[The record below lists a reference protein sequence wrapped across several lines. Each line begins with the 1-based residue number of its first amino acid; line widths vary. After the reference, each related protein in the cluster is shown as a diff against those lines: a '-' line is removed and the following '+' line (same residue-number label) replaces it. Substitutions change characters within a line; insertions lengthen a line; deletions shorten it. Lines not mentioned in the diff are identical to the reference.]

1 MDPAPPPE
9 QGPPS
14 APNVWSDP
22 RLAKGTLA
30 KLWESESSLRAR
42 MMDQDFPYL
51 TRWVTN
57 PKTKNVAIGIPS
69 VKAMGLNVTALEKLA
84 EWYCPVQ
91 PIAKCVNINV
101 MRREDPNLENFFAI
115 LERHWAESGPIA
127 NDGYDDACDSDPD
140 DEDTDPVVPESTS
153 MDMVDTVPMDTQD
166 MTAAESVVENA
177 NAAKSCE
184 AVPMEPKDTY
194 IPAAPVEET
203 SSQLLKAGP
212 LKTQDVLEAHAEENE
227 KEKLLKARTLI
238 LGESPSGKGFG
249 LSGGP
254 PAGDAGPASGEV
266 AQHAGQKEETVDG
279 FGGEEQF
286 EPPRVS
292 DSEQAQG
299 GEKESK
305 NLEKGKIEK
314 GEHKD
319 PEKPEETV
327 VIEEK
332 VKNKEL
338 EHKGPEK
345 PEETVPSG
353 SAASKRSEE
362 LKNEDGSDSSGGGP
376 ALPTETFVSEVEV
389 LRSEMEST
397 ELTVEGE
404 FATEADMIEWG
415 FSEQRIEAIK
425 KHCRTQPSKLMKDI
439 YQNITLYYVERS
451 YKASMKPLVGTQRYV
466 QAVAVKSSAFS
477 SRQTPTLA
485 LVLWFFSNIPIRP
498 QSVRKR
504 SSIEINHRARMDVQG
519 GLQDLELKPGCVL
532 GEGVEEGQVTVVT
545 VGSVVVAPYMTSSH
559 FSCMSWR

>member
-1 MDPAPPPE
+1 
-9 QGPPS
+9 
-14 APNVWSDP
+14 
-22 RLAKGTLA
+22 
-30 KLWESESSLRAR
+30 
-42 MMDQDFPYL
+42 
-51 TRWVTN
+51 
-57 PKTKNVAIGIPS
+57 
-69 VKAMGLNVTALEKLA
+69 
-84 EWYCPVQ
+84 
-91 PIAKCVNINV
+91 
-101 MRREDPNLENFFAI
+101 
-115 LERHWAESGPIA
+115 
-127 NDGYDDACDSDPD
+127 
-140 DEDTDPVVPESTS
+140 

-376 ALPTETFVSEVEV
+376 ALPTVTRLDQQAFKKMKTNVQKMNKEEPAESKRGRGRGRGRGRRQKEDEDEPLPAQKKARTDDDDDDDEARRDLTTTFEALAEEEQGKEAKTKKTRQPKAKAKGKAKPKAKGQPKAKAKGQPKAKAKGQAKAKAKGQAKSKAKGQPVEKPKRAIFNTPARKSKTPSEETPDPAHQEDAAKRAKGPKKKNADKATFAGRYPPSNEAALGRFNALCSAYRTAIEPLVKSGSRVEV
-389 LRSEMEST
+389 
-397 ELTVEGE
+397 
-404 FATEADMIEWG
+404 
-415 FSEQRIEAIK
+415 
-425 KHCRTQPSKLMKDI
+425 H
-439 YQNITLYYVERS
+439 
-451 YKASMKPLVGTQRYV
+451 
-466 QAVAVKSSAFS
+466 
-477 SRQTPTLA
+477 
-485 LVLWFFSNIPIRP
+485 WF
-498 QSVRKR
+498 
-504 SSIEINHRARMDVQG
+504 
-519 GLQDLELKPGCVL
+519 L
-532 GEGVEEGQVTVVT
+532 
-545 VGSVVVAPYMTSSH
+545 
-559 FSCMSWR
+559 